1 MNYIKNKSSGL
12 NAQEIANK
20 IEKIIG
26 KHKKISVLIQN
37 NKILE
42 LEIDDTGLSATKKK
56 ELQNYVDTLEN

>member
-42 LEIDDTGLSATKKK
+42 LEIDDKGLSASKKK
-56 ELQNYVDTLEN
+56 ELQNYVDTLKN